1 MKRWHLSQSGQRD
14 DEGSMVVEAAM
25 VLPMFL
31 LFVLFLIFIVQ
42 MTLYSTALQSTA
54 SDTVKVIS
62 THMYPAALA
71 AQKWGEQGAEAG
83 TSEQTAAITGESGN
97 TAGVAAEATAGGT
110 SGGTTDGGILSSG
123 KWSIPRLTLT
133 EWGESF
139 TTDLPEPLDEWVSAA
154 IQKGEGPLQK
164 LQAEASQSVLDL
176 ALKPLMKP
184 YLSTDWLDYSRIH
197 VSNVTIPELKK
208 GTRPYFGLVV
218 SYELPMKV
226 PFLNSSIVLEASAVE
241 RLWIGDTGET
251 GTEGEAGSE
260 ETQHSIVIL
269 EKPDPGVANHQG
281 RIRVRIPPNTSANL
295 SIFYKSGQ
303 STAKYLGWKQ
313 PDADG
318 YIEWEWK
325 IGVNT
330 TPGTWTFVITLE
342 DGSSQEATF
351 TVVKQLGK

>member
-1 MKRWHLSQSGQRD
+1 MGSWYRKQKRAK

-71 AQKWGEQGAEAG
+71 AQKWGTEGNGKAASGELG
-83 TSEQTAAITGESGN
+83 GGTAAGASGISGSGSSSGN
-97 TAGVAAEATAGGT
+97 TEAAGGAGSA
-110 SGGTTDGGILSSG
+110 SGS
-123 KWSIPRLTLT
+123 WSIPRLSIE
-133 EWGESF
+133 EWSESYVA
-139 TTDLPEPLDEWVSAA
+139 DLPEPIDEWVKSAV
-154 IQKGEGPLQK
+154 QKGEAPLQK

-176 ALKPLMKP
+176 ALKPVMKP
-184 YLSTDWLDYSRIH
+184 YLASDWLEYDRIH
-197 VSNVTIPELKK
+197 VSNVMIPELKE
-208 GTRPYFGLVV
+208 GSRPYFGLVV

-226 PFLNSSIVLEASAVE
+226 PFLNQSIVLEASAVE
-241 RLWIGDTGET
+241 RLWIGNTDQAGDK
-251 GTEGEAGSE
+251 GGDGGAQEGNS
-260 ETQHSIVIL
+260 SIVIL
-269 EKPDPGVANHQG
+269 EKPSPGVANHQG
-281 RIRVRIPPNTSANL
+281 RIRVKIPPNASANL

-313 PDADG
+313 ADANG

-330 TPGTWTFVITLE
+330 TPGSWPFVIRLDDGTTL
-342 DGSSQEATF
+342 EATF
-351 TVVKQLGK
+351 TVVK

>member
-1 MKRWHLSQSGQRD
+1 MKQWQSLTRQR

-62 THMYPAALA
+62 AHMYPAALA
-71 AQKWGEQGAEAG
+71 AQKWGEEQGADSGTAGQPAAAGSTGGSIGREAD
-83 TSEQTAAITGESGN
+83 TAAPIN
-97 TAGVAAEATAGGT
+97 AGVAGGT
-110 SGGTTDGGILSSG
+110 SPLSSG
-123 KWSIPRLTLT
+123 TWSIPRLSL
-133 EWGESF
+133 EQWGESF
-139 TTDLPEPLDEWVSAA
+139 AADLPEPLNEWVNAA
-154 IQKGEGPLQK
+154 IQRGEGPLQE

-176 ALKPLMKP
+176 ALKPIMKP
-184 YLSTDWLDYSRIH
+184 YLSSDWLDYERIH
-197 VSNVTIPELKK
+197 VSNAIIPELKR
-208 GTRPYFGLVV
+208 GARPYFGLVV

-226 PFLNSSIVLEASAVE
+226 PFLNRSIVLEASAVE

-251 GTEGEAGSE
+251 GTEGDGGAGE
-260 ETQHSIVIL
+260 EQHSIVVL
-269 EKPDPGVANHQG
+269 AKPNPGVANHQG
-281 RIRVRIPPNTSANL
+281 KIRVKVPPNASANL

-313 PDADG
+313 ADEGG

-330 TPGTWTFVITLE
+330 TPGSWPFVVRLDDGTFLE
-342 DGSSQEATF
+342 AAF
-351 TVVKQLGK
+351 TVVK